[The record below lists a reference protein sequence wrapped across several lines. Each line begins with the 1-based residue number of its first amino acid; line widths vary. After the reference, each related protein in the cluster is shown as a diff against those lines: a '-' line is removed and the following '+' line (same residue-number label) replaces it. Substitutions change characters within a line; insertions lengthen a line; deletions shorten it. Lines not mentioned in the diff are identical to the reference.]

1 MSRSSTIR
9 STFALRPTG
18 LRDTRSLLVPSHVAG
33 LAPAC
38 RPAPRMRHR
47 ASPEQRRSGRA
58 QRDQPPYPTPP
69 DGPEP
74 AHPVSGPGLKPT
86 PAGASASR
94 LGPLRG
100 RRLRNDLLPHGDRHR
115 RRGCARRAGWART
128 AAVKRRAAPPRPT
141 PQRPSRR
148 STRPRSRRRHRGAL
162 RGRDVHGVVRHRAV
176 RRHGG
181 HRGHPRRG
189 RGERRPGGLARSGGC
204 REPAGPRA
212 RRYRV
217 GASTGRSVA
226 MRAEMPSASRT
237 GGPCST
243 VWPGTR
249 GHER

>member
-9 STFALRPTG
+9 STFALRPNG
-18 LRDTRSLLVPSHVAG
+18 LRDPRSLLVPSHVAG

-58 QRDQPPYPTPP
+58 QRDPPPYPTPP
-69 DGPEP
+69 GGPEP

-100 RRLRNDLLPHGDRHR
+100 RRLRNDLLPLGDRHR

-128 AAVKRRAAPPRPT
+128 AAVKRRAAPPQPT

-148 STRPRSRRRHRGAL
+148 STPPRSRRA
-162 RGRDVHGVVRHRAV
+162 
-176 RRHGG
+176 
-181 HRGHPRRG
+181 PRRS
-189 RGERRPGGLARSGGC
+189 PTW
-204 REPAGPRA
+204 
-212 RRYRV
+212 
-217 GASTGRSVA
+217 TGRSRG
-226 MRAEMPSASRT
+226 RASPCRSPPRRTSRPPSARSR
-237 GGPCST
+237 GAPARRAGSQRRMPRASR
-243 VWPGTR
+243 PAR
-249 GHER
+249 